1 MVHHSYMFE
10 KVYASDNDDD
20 NDSLTLR
27 EKCPNTEFLLVRIS
41 HIRNEYGEILR
52 ISPYSFRMWE
62 NTDQKKLPIWTL
74 FVQWKLIIQNQKGKM
89 LLISLL
95 STSRI

>member
-41 HIRNEYGEILR
+41 HIRNEYVSLR
-52 ISPYSFRMWE
+52 IHSECGKIRTRKNSPFGH
-62 NTDQKKLPIWTL
+62 
-74 FVQWKLIIQNQKGKM
+74 F
-89 LLISLL
+89 L
-95 STSRI
+95 SSGS

>member
-1 MVHHSYMFE
+1 MFE

-41 HIRNEYGEILR
+41 HIRNEYGPEK
-52 ISPYSFRMWE
+52 SPHLDTFCPVEANHTKSKKSFVW
-62 NTDQKKLPIWTL
+62 
-74 FVQWKLIIQNQKGKM
+74 
-89 LLISLL
+89 LL
-95 STSRI
+95 

>member
-27 EKCPNTEFLLVRIS
+27 EKCPNTEFLLVRIHS
-41 HIRNEYGEILR
+41 ECGKIRTR
-52 ISPYSFRMWE
+52 KKSPFGH
-62 NTDQKKLPIWTL
+62 
-74 FVQWKLIIQNQKGKM
+74 F
-89 LLISLL
+89 L
-95 STSRI
+95 SSGS

>member
-41 HIRNEYGEILR
+41 HIRNEYGPEK
-52 ISPYSFRMWE
+52 SPHLDTFCPVEANHTKSKKSFVW
-62 NTDQKKLPIWTL
+62 
-74 FVQWKLIIQNQKGKM
+74 
-89 LLISLL
+89 LLWIVNNK
-95 STSRI
+95 IC